1 MKVVTREQMKQLET
15 LTATQFH
22 IPHLILM
29 ENAGRASAQAA
40 QKFLRDLGKDP
51 RKSRIV
57 IVCGSGNNGGDGAVA
72 ARHLH
77 NMGIPVQVILT
88 RDIHGVFREKGAK
101 AEKGDSAESQ
111 PEGGFGDAALNFKIL
126 KAFGVSVKVLKEGD
140 AYPLYFSG
148 ADLIID
154 AILGTGLDRMTGNLK
169 PPLSDLIMAINELEI
184 PVLSLD
190 VPSGLDCNTGA
201 LAGCAIDADRTLAY
215 GLPKKGFYESM
226 GPMVCGDIQVADIS
240 IPRKLMRAIKDA
252 GSEDDEA

>member
-22 IPHLILM
+22 IPALILM

-40 QKFLRDLGKDP
+40 QKFLRDLSKDP
-51 RKSRIV
+51 RKARVV

-77 NMGIPVQVILT
+77 NMGVPVQVILT
-88 RDIHGVFREKGAK
+88 RDLHNIFREKNAK
-101 AEKGDSAESQ
+101 PDEKFEGEPA

-126 KAFGVSVKVLKEGD
+126 KAFGIPVKVMKEGD

-148 ADLIID
+148 ADLIVD
-154 AILGTGLDRMTGNLK
+154 SILGTGLDRMTGNLK
-169 PPLSDLIMAINELEI
+169 PPLSDLITSINELEI

-190 VPSGLDCNTGA
+190 IPSGLDCNTGA
-201 LAGCAIDADRTLAY
+201 LAGVCIDADRTITY

-226 GPMVCGDIQVADIS
+226 GPMVCGEIQVADIS

-252 GSEDDEA
+252 GAEEGE